1 MSSNV
6 EITYINKSMNKDL
19 PTIFVFTKNET
30 PTFDALKEGVA
41 WRVIPDIGR
50 ASSSQFNFP
59 IETSVGATWQG
70 GQNKTQVLDS
80 TIGKRYTVSKDDTGV
95 VLAANGNASDT
106 KSIDVNNDVNVPNG
120 ISAELYKDGKLMM
133 TKNIV
138 GFGQKATFVLK
149 PKLYWGVASEIQE
162 SQLLNSAV
170 LDTDKFFEQDLEGVT
185 KATVSL
191 SGNAEIGYSF
201 NIESQE

>member
-149 PKLYWGVASEIQE
+149 PRLYWGVASEIQE

-170 LDTDKFFEQDLEGVT
+170 LNTDKFFEQDLEGVT
-185 KATVSL
+185 KVTVSL
-191 SGNAEIGYSF
+191 NGNAESGYSF
-201 NIESQE
+201 KIENQE

>member
-149 PKLYWGVASEIQE
+149 PRLYWGVASEIQE

-170 LDTDKFFEQDLEGVT
+170 LNTDKFFEQDLEGVT
-185 KATVSL
+185 KVTVSL
-191 SGNAEIGYSF
+191 NGNAESGYNF
-201 NIESQE
+201 KIENQE